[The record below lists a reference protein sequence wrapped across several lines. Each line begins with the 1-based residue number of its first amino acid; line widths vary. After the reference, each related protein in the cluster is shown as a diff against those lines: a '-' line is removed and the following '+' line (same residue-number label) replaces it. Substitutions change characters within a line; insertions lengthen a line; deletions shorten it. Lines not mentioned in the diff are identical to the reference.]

1 MISKKTIFKFG
12 KKSGD
17 ILNLKSNFFLDNDKF
32 LKESLKINKVYKKQ
46 PVRTKCKNCNLKLHS
61 KYSFTKYDIEYLLC
75 SKCNHLNGKYEDT
88 NQFCDFVYSKDEGK
102 KYSKNYFSENK
113 KNFDNRVKNIYLP
126 KANFLINSLKK
137 NKVNINKIKFA
148 DLGAGSGY
156 FVKALSKIKIKNIKG
171 FDVSKTQVELGN
183 KMIGNKLLESHDL
196 SEVYN
201 IAKNIDANVISLIGV
216 LEHVQHPNKM
226 LESLRN
232 NKNVKYLFISV
243 PTFSPTVFLEML
255 FPNIMQ
261 RQLSAGHTHL
271 YTEKSIDWFI
281 KKYNLKKIN
290 MWWFGTDMVD
300 LHRNIYVSLMKSR
313 KLKNISEVWQNN
325 FVKCIDD
332 LQLVLDKNFL
342 SSEVHMLLKFK

>member
-1 MISKKTIFKFG
+1 M
-12 KKSGD
+12 
-17 ILNLKSNFFLDNDKF
+17 
-32 LKESLKINKVYKKQ
+32 
-46 PVRTKCKNCNLKLHS
+46 
-61 KYSFTKYDIEYLLC
+61 
-75 SKCNHLNGKYEDT
+75 
-88 NQFCDFVYSKDEGK
+88 
-102 KYSKNYFSENK
+102 
-113 KNFDNRVKNIYLP
+113 
-126 KANFLINSLKK
+126 
-137 NKVNINKIKFA
+137 
-148 DLGAGSGY
+148 
-156 FVKALSKIKIKNIKG
+156 
-171 FDVSKTQVELGN
+171 
-183 KMIGNKLLESHDL
+183 
-196 SEVYN
+196 
-201 IAKNIDANVISLIGV
+201 ISLIGV

-281 KKYNLKKIN
+281 KKYNLKKVN
-290 MWWFGTDMVD
+290 MWWFGTDMLD

-332 LQLVLDKNFL
+332 LQLVLDKNLL